1 MDFSMFENMRPCN
14 NCIRY
19 QERNS
24 FDAKTDMS
32 QDGCNI
38 SRFPENTP
46 IAMSYTPMQQWGS
59 VYSEAEALSVGTIFP
74 ELNLPFMPEGGCY
87 GQR

>member
-14 NCIRY
+14 NCTRY
-19 QERNS
+19 QENDS
-24 FDAKTDMS
+24 SNANINTP
-32 QDGCNI
+32 QNGCNI

-59 VYSEAEALSVGTIFP
+59 VYPEDEALSVGTIFP